1 MFAKSV
7 VAAAFLPLAVLA
19 QEPPFMG
26 AGSWEIAAPRNNR
39 FTLNLQLDS
48 VAPQGVTGTITG
60 NVFWKCQETLPI
72 TGSSVEPDRITV
84 RSINAEDERVRPHD
98 HLHRRRRQDHR
109 DDRQRKRSQPH
120 EGQEATV
127 ELVARERSR
136 HHPTV
141 SAVGRVG
148 WSG

>member
-48 VAPQGVTGTITG
+48 VTPQGVTGTITG

-84 RSINAEDERVRPHD
+84 RSINAEDERVPSAC
-98 HLHRRRRQDHR
+98 
-109 DDRQRKRSQPH
+109 DRTITFIDADGKIIVTIDSASGRSRMKVRKRPSN
-120 EGQEATV
+120 
-127 ELVARERSR
+127 
-136 HHPTV
+136 
-141 SAVGRVG
+141 
-148 WSG
+148 WSLGSGPGVTPP